1 MNASP
6 QAAVLRRTRAES
18 MRRRSAGVSA
28 VSLVA
33 GLGLGLGLG
42 LAGCGGGEPADGGAS
57 SADAGGPTPVRIAV
71 VPKGT
76 THEYWRSVEAGAF
89 AAAREASDSGTPV
102 EMVFRGPDREDDR
115 EQQIAL
121 LENLRSGDFDGLVLA
136 PLDENALVAPVA
148 QFKDAGIP
156 VVVIDSG
163 LAGEPGRDFASFIAT
178 DNRAAG
184 RLAGEHVATALD
196 NVGRVLL
203 LRYLEGSESTTQ
215 REEGFVDAIAA
226 AGGFELIDPGRYAG
240 ATRAT
245 AQQAA
250 ENLLASVAPGG
261 EMDAF
266 DAVFCPNESS
276 TYGMLLALRDRGLA
290 GKVTFVGFDASP
302 DLVAGLEAGE
312 IDGLVVQNPVR
323 MGRLGVENVL
333 KAIRGEP
340 VDPAIDTGAALI
352 LSDEA
357 TSAESRRLLSPDL
370 EAIRAGG

>member
-1 MNASP
+1 MPNADRRHLSQFRSLHRWALVP
-6 QAAVLRRTRAES
+6 VACLAVIS
-18 MRRRSAGVSA
+18 MLPA
-28 VSLVA
+28 
-33 GLGLGLGLG
+33 
-42 LAGCGGGEPADGGAS
+42 CGGDEGGPEGA
-57 SADAGGPTPVRIAV
+57 ADAPAGPAALRIAV

-89 AAAREASDSGTPV
+89 AAVREASEAGTPV

-121 LENLRSGDFDGLVLA
+121 LENLRSGDLDALVLA
-136 PLDENALVAPVA
+136 PLDENALVAPVE
-148 QFKDAGIP
+148 QFKDAGVP

-184 RLAGEHVATALD
+184 RLAGEQIARTLD

-215 REEGFVDAIAA
+215 REEGFVEAIAE
-226 AGGFELIDPGRYAG
+226 AGGFELIDPARYAG

-250 ENLLASVAPGG
+250 ENLLAAVAPGG

-290 GKVTFVGFDASP
+290 GKVLFMGFDASP

-312 IDGLVVQNPVR
+312 IAGLVVQNPVR
-323 MGRLGVENVL
+323 MGRLGVENAL

-340 VDPAIDTGAALI
+340 VEAVIDTGAVLV
-352 LSDEA
+352 LSQDA
-357 TSAESRRLLSPDL
+357 ASPESRALLSPDL
-370 EAIRAGG
+370 EAIRSGS